1 MKQKPDI
8 RVKRASDDK
17 RLEINEFKLVGDK
30 KVNQSLAHIRVRS
43 EAELQVNNKQKQS
56 NALKGS
62 ASFNQEAKKDSER
75 RA

>member
-30 KVNQSLAHIRVRS
+30 KVN
-43 EAELQVNNKQKQS
+43 
-56 NALKGS
+56 
-62 ASFNQEAKKDSER
+62 
-75 RA
+75 